1 MPDLDLDDL
10 ARSTRGLPEE
20 RARVEC
26 LSFDRTG
33 RWLAAV
39 AYGVLVV
46 YDLRDATRHA
56 EVALPTKRGVRSLGF
71 SADGRRVVV
80 ALADEPR
87 AGDSATLLVVDLAAS
102 AVERGL
108 PDEAQRPALRDV
120 TRLRESLTAW
130 VVTPS
135 GEAVVTGWG
144 RAGLATFALNGNAVE
159 TRDAPATSEST
170 PGDIVA
176 LAFAGT
182 RLVCQTDDGL
192 YVDEGSAWRRVAK
205 ETFGR
210 GVLVPSQD
218 GARVVVAGHAPRR
231 LGQVFRSGGWIV
243 RLSDGAVNFDAVK
256 AEGMAPVAV
265 THDASRVWWAKPVE
279 RFTTRPIPLV
289 VHCHDLVAGTFAQ
302 RLSDAKKAA
311 STSVA
316 IDPAGDKAA
325 FGRLKSIG
333 VFALSP

>member
-1 MPDLDLDDL
+1 MTELDLDDL
-10 ARSTRGLPEE
+10 ARSSRGLSEE
-20 RARVEC
+20 RARVES
-26 LSFDRTG
+26 LAFDRTG
-33 RWLAAV
+33 RWLAA
-39 AYGVLVV
+39 AAFGVLVV

-56 EVALPTKRGVRSLGF
+56 EVPLGTKRGVRSLGF

-87 AGDSATLLVVDLAAS
+87 PGDAATLVVVDLAAS

-108 PDEAQRPALRDV
+108 PEEPQRAALRDV

-144 RAGLATFALNGNAVE
+144 RAGLATFALTGAGLVTRESPLNA
-159 TRDAPATSEST
+159 ESS
-170 PGDIVA
+170 PGDVVA
-176 LAFAGT
+176 LTFAGST
-182 RLVCQTDDGL
+182 LVCQTDDGL
-192 YVDEGSAWRRVAK
+192 YVDEGASWRRVAK

-210 GVLVPSQD
+210 GVLVPSRD
-218 GARVVVAGHAPRR
+218 GARVVIAGHAPRR
-231 LGQVFRSGGWIV
+231 LGQVFRSGGWI
-243 RLSDGAVNFDAVK
+243 LKLADGSVNFDPVK

-279 RFTTRPIPLV
+279 RFTTRPVPLV
-289 VHCHDLVAGTFAQ
+289 VHCHDLAAGTFAQ

-311 STSVA
+311 STCVA
-316 IDPAGDKAA
+316 VDPTGDTVA